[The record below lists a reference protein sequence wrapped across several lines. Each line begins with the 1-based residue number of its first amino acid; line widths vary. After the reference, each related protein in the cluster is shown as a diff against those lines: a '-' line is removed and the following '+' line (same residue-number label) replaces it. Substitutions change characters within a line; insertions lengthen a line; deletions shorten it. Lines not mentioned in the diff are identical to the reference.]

1 MPTREDLESYII
13 PMQHQLRLARGSGD
27 PQQVLV
33 SLFYLAV
40 SFDMLGRYEEAT
52 PLLEEVL
59 PLARAAGD
67 REKEKIALMGI
78 AGSLTHLGRYHD
90 ALPRWQEALLFARAQ
105 DDGEFLAEA
114 LSSYGYALMQA
125 DLPGQALPLL
135 QEALDL
141 SRKAEGKRLREA
153 NTLNTL
159 GVVLSA
165 LGRAQEAMETYEQAL
180 DLARQEGDAGEQALI
195 LGSMGNEYLE
205 HLGQPQQAVILYR
218 KALALFRTLGDRP
231 QEAQTLYHLG
241 KAYLLV
247 EGQLAQAE
255 RALQQG
261 RRLAAELGGLELAAR
276 MLEALSEV
284 TARQGRMDDA
294 VAFARQGREILD
306 PQQAL
311 RQHREACEHA
321 RERGDTRAEAYHL
334 GEVAT
339 ALGTLDFRADALSAN
354 FVAIALFQQL
364 GDRHGEGICFINI
377 GTHCYLLDSYTECLA
392 CWLRAL
398 VLLEEERS
406 ADEELLRRK
415 LAQAEQHLGRRTFE
429 QFRNASLPL
438 LLQLEVPD
446 ADYQALFA
454 PILLLARETDHAE
467 RMYEEE

>member
-1 MPTREDLESYII
+1 MPTREDLESYIL
-13 PMQHQLRLARGSGD
+13 PMQHQLRLARATGD

-33 SLFYLAV
+33 PLFYLAV
-40 SFDMLGRYEEAT
+40 SFDLLGRYEEAT

-67 REKEKIALMGI
+67 REKEKIALMGM
-78 AGSLTHLGRYHD
+78 AGALTHLGRYHD

-141 SRKAEGKRLREA
+141 TRKAEGKRLREA

-165 LGRAQEAMETYEQAL
+165 LGRAQEAMATYEQAL
-180 DLARQEGDAGEQALI
+180 YLAHQEGDTGEQALI

-205 HLGQPQQAVILYR
+205 HLGQPQQAVIVYR
-218 KALALFRTLGDRP
+218 KALTLFRTLGDRP

-241 KAYLLV
+241 RAYLLR
-247 EGQLAQAE
+247 GSQLAQAE

-261 RRLAAELGGLELAAR
+261 RRLATELGELGLAQR
-276 MLEALSEV
+276 ILEALSEV
-284 TARQGRMDDA
+284 MAKGGRINDA
-294 VAFARQGREILD
+294 VAFARQGRDLLD
-306 PQQAL
+306 PREAL
-311 RQHREACEHA
+311 SQHREAREHA

-334 GEVAT
+334 GEMAT
-339 ALGTLDFRADALSAN
+339 ALGTLDYRADAVTAN
-354 FVAIALFQQL
+354 LDAVPLFRRVE
-364 GDRHGEGICFINI
+364 DRHGEGICFINLGI
-377 GTHCYLLDSYTECLA
+377 HCFLLDSYTECLA

-398 VLLEEERS
+398 VLLEGEQS
-406 ADEELLRRK
+406 ADEEQLRRK

-438 LLQLEVPD
+438 LLQLEAPD
-446 ADYQALFA
+446 ADLQALFA

-467 RMYEEE
+467 RMYEED